1 MYKHLLVPVDQS
13 GLSIGNVGDAVKLA
27 KSLDAKVTFFHAN
40 VDYSATVE
48 GSRSKAQV
56 EDKLRWASRFFGGSD
71 LPGPAPGPMPTAEA
85 YRELTIGHSRPLLA
99 KAGAA
104 ATAQAVAYDTL
115 AVISDQPVEA
125 IIKAAHECGCD
136 LIVMASHGY
145 TGLRAV
151 LTPSVA
157 TQVMREA
164 GMAVL
169 ITRTAST
176 DKQVEASRAI
186 ALIQDEHRSMAAVL
200 NAMKR
205 HVAEARSGTAA
216 LDHGVFGR
224 MLQYIHDY
232 PEKRHHPKEEQS
244 LHRLM
249 RERGDRGRELMHT
262 LEVQHLTEYE
272 LATALQKA
280 FDECSDGARE
290 DDPQLIRLEGAVH
303 ALAEH
308 VWVHLRLE
316 EESLLPMALEVLTR
330 HDWKEIGEYFAGNR
344 DPGFG
349 QWSERD
355 FRDHFR
361 DMLNASSLPQAA
373 GNKAR

>member
-1 MYKHLLVPVDQS
+1 MYKHLLVPIDQS
-13 GLSIGNVGDAVKLA
+13 GLSIINVGDAVRLA
-27 KSLDAKVTFFHAN
+27 NSLNAKVTFFHAN
-40 VDYSATVE
+40 ADYAATVE
-48 GSRSKAQV
+48 RSRSKAQLD
-56 EDKLRWASRFFGGSD
+56 DKMRQASIFLGGSVM
-71 LPGPAPGPMPTAEA
+71 PMPMPMPTTEEF
-85 YRELTIGHSRPLLA
+85 RERTISQSRTLLA

-104 ATAQAVAYDTL
+104 ATARTVAYDTL

-125 IIKAAHECGCD
+125 IIKAARECGCD
-136 LIVMASHGY
+136 LIVMASHGHS
-145 TGLRAV
+145 GLRTL

-164 GMAVL
+164 GVPVL

-205 HVAEARSGTAA
+205 HIAEARSGTTE
-216 LDHGVFGR
+216 LDHALFGR

-262 LEVQHLTEYE
+262 LEAQHLTEYE
-272 LATALQKA
+272 LATALQRV
-280 FDECSDGARE
+280 FDETSDGVRG
-290 DDPQLIRLEGAVH
+290 DDPQLIRLDEAAR

-308 VWVHLRLE
+308 VWEHLRLE
-316 EESLLPMALEVLTR
+316 EESLLPQALEVLTR

-349 QWSERD
+349 EWSEED

-361 DMLNASSLPQAA
+361 SLLNASSLPQAA
-373 GNKAR
+373 GNRAR